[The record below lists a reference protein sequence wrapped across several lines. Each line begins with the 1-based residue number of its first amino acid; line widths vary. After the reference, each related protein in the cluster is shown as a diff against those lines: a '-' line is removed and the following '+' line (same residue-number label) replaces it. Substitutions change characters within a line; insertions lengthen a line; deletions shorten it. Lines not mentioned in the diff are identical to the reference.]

1 MQRKIM
7 SSSFKKSRLFV
18 NGCLNAT
25 LFGILI
31 VLAAGPAAIAQQ
43 QTNATAR
50 GPAATTT
57 VTPSALS
64 AAQIDEIVRAFTSKE
79 TRFRAALNN
88 YAFKRDALVQTIGMG
103 GQVTGEYHR
112 VSLFTFDD
120 QGNRF
125 EKINFFPMPTMTEI
139 SITAQ
144 DLEDLGGVNPFA
156 LEASKI
162 NAYNFKYVGKEKIDE
177 LDLYVFEVGPR
188 VMPDPKKVKERMFQG
203 RIWVDQNDLQI
214 VKARGKGVPE
224 DKNNKYATF
233 ETYREQ
239 IDGKYWFPTYTYA
252 DDELV
257 FGSGAVVRLRM
268 LVKYSDFII
277 GHGKVTITEVG
288 DAPTESMKPETKNP
302 EPKPQASPTT
312 PAPTETSAQSE
323 TAEPWE
329 GGILN
334 SKALQLP
341 EPKYPN
347 AAKSEH
353 AFGEVQVKIL
363 VDETG
368 KVISAEAQFGPESLR
383 QAAVDAAKLARFKPV
398 IVNGVPVKVS
408 GILTY
413 NFAAQ

>member
-1 MQRKIM
+1 M
-7 SSSFKKSRLFV
+7 SLFV
-18 NGCLNAT
+18 KTCLRIALFAT
-25 LFGILI
+25 LTVATTGR
-31 VLAAGPAAIAQQ
+31 AALAQQ
-43 QTNATAR
+43 TSADTR
-50 GPAATTT
+50 GPAASTMNATTL
-57 VTPSALS
+57 P
-64 AAQIDEIVRAFTSKE
+64 AARIDAIIRAFTAKE
-79 TRFRAALNN
+79 TRFREALNS

-112 VSLFTFDD
+112 VSFFTFDD

-125 EKINFFPMPTMTEI
+125 EKINFFPMPTLTEI

-156 LEASKI
+156 LEASKL

-177 LDLYVFEVGPR
+177 LDLYVFDVGPKIA
-188 VMPDPKKVKERMFQG
+188 PDPKKVKERFFQG
-203 RIWVDQNDLQI
+203 RIWVDERDLQI

-257 FGSGAVVRLRM
+257 FDNGSSVRVRM
-268 LVKYSDFII
+268 LVKYTDFVV
-277 GHGKVTITEVG
+277 GRGKVTITEIG
-288 DAPTESMKPETKNP
+288 DAPESTKPETTKP
-302 EPKPQASPTT
+302 ESKPQPPPASSS
-312 PAPTETSAQSE
+312 PAQVE
-323 TAEPWE
+323 TAAPPVAVEPSE

-334 SKALQLP
+334 SKAEKLP
-341 EPKYPN
+341 EPKYP
-347 AAKSEH
+347 AEAKKIH
-353 AFGEVQVKIL
+353 AFGEVQVKVL

-368 KVISAEAQFGPESLR
+368 KVISAEALFGPDSLR
-383 QAAVDAAKLARFKPV
+383 QAAVDAAKQARFKPM
-398 IVNGVPVKVS
+398 IVDGAAVKVS

-413 NFAAQ
+413 NFVAQ